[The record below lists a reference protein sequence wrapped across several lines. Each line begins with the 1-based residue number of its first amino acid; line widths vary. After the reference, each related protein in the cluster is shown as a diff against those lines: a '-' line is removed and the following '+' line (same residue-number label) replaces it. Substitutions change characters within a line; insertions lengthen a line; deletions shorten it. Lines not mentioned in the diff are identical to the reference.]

1 MCVVVSTVI
10 QTTRA
15 AQVSAAIPLRIRAVV
30 IVIVIATAFCELAL
44 PEQSRCGRRIGQ

>member
-1 MCVVVSTVI
+1 MYVVVSTVI

-30 IVIVIATAFCELAL
+30 IVIATAFCELAL